1 MEGTTGPASQW
12 ELENAAPMVPDSF
25 LLSSPVLL
33 CFLHSGS

>member
-1 MEGTTGPASQW
+1 MEGTTGPASQQ
-12 ELENAAPMVPDSF
+12 ELENVAPVVPDGF